1 MKHVLMITL
10 LFGTLSTVA
19 APTLSAEDAAA
30 EQAYEAPVDFRGKVT
45 LAYGLVFASVVGY
58 LLLSM
63 KRNAG
68 LKEEVEF
75 LERRLGELEKNA
87 K

>member
-1 MKHVLMITL
+1 MKHVLMVL
-10 LFGTLSTVA
+10 LLWGIVSLVG
-19 APTLSAEDAAA
+19 APALFADDATP
-30 EQAYEAPVDFRGKVT
+30 ETSYEAPADFRGKVT

-75 LERRLGELEKNA
+75 LERRLSELDKGGN
-87 K
+87 

>member
-1 MKHVLMITL
+1 MNHVLMITL
-10 LFGTLSTVA
+10 LFGILSAVA
-19 APTLSAEDAAA
+19 APTLFAEDASA
-30 EQAYEAPVDFRGKVT
+30 EQAYEAPADFRGKVT

-87 K
+87 Q